1 MRVFVIYADWTF
13 LQFTSIS
20 GERRGDIYCTHNFLI
35 TFSAIGQCSVLGNR
49 QVAQC
54 TSAN

>member
-1 MRVFVIYADWTF
+1 VIYADWTF
-13 LQFTSIS
+13 LQFISIS